1 MGELVDLN
9 EKRKQQNTDDLDR
22 ACEIF
27 ANVVTA
33 MAGVEMLLSKLG
45 INTREGSLAMQ
56 LVVNQKIIEEGWEQD
71 RFDAELSVINNMFD
85 DYKELH

>member
-9 EKRKQQNTDDLDR
+9 EKRKQKNTDDLDR

>member
-1 MGELVDLN
+1 MI
-9 EKRKQQNTDDLDR
+9 
-22 ACEIF
+22 EIF